1 MVLTSVTALLA
12 EAEAPN
18 ATPKPIGLG
27 LLAGGILLVLI
38 IIVTR
43 FNRDR

>member
-12 EAEAPN
+12 EAEARN
-18 ATPKPIGLG
+18 ATPKPIVMG
-27 LLAGGILLVLI
+27 LLAGGILLLLL